1 MLRTEI
7 GKDDPLFP
15 GDEIELQFKFIG
27 PNWVYVRAT
36 EMALLEYKLKQKHPL
51 WKMTGWDAVSVPD
64 KLILKYEITEP
75 DPETTPQIQ
84 QAGFVTGSLIAIT
97 VIGGGVF
104 MWLSLEAIYKITSS
118 PAGKIALAGTGAV
131 GFAVLVIAVLLIL
144 QYRTRRE

>member
-7 GKDDPLFP
+7 SKDEPLFP
-15 GDEIELQFKFIG
+15 GDRIELQFKFIG
-27 PNWVYVRAT
+27 PNWLYVRAT
-36 EMALLEYKLKQKHPL
+36 EMALLEYKLKQKNPL
-51 WKMTGWDAVSVPD
+51 WEMTGWDAVSVPD
-64 KLILKYEITEP
+64 KLILKYKIKEP

-84 QAGFVTGSLIAIT
+84 QAGIVTGSIIALT

-118 PAGKIALAGTGAV
+118 PEGKIALAGSGAV
-131 GFAVLVIAVLLIL
+131 GFAVLIIAVFLLL